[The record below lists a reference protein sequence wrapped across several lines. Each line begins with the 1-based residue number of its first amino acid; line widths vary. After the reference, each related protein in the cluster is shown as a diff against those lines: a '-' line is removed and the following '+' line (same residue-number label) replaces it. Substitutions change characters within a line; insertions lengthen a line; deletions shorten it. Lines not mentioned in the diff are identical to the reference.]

1 MTARERGSAT
11 LLVLCT
17 AGLLMTVT
25 AGLLAVAGAL
35 VARQRAES
43 AADLAALA
51 GARSSQP
58 GDGGGAAAADPGC
71 TAAQRVA
78 TAARATVVACV
89 AAGSPGRPVVT
100 VVVEVPVP
108 RLLAVLDVPPA
119 RARARAG
126 VPP

>member
-1 MTARERGSAT
+1 MTAREGGSAT
-11 LLVLCT
+11 LLILCT

-58 GDGGGAAAADPGC
+58 GGGGAAADPGC
-71 TAAQRVA
+71 TAAQLVA
-78 TAARATVVACV
+78 TEARATVVAC
-89 AAGSPGRPVVT
+89 AEAGSPARPVVT